1 MQLLFLIEELLDA
14 IERQKTD
21 GEVPSTGESG
31 PVQMPSDLLN
41 DETEEAV
48 PLARFFV
55 RILFRQNASWQ
66 GTICWLDRKT
76 EAQFRSVLELLIL
89 MDGALSEAQA
99 VCSNI

>member
-41 DETEEAV
+41 DETEKPSRWLASLFGYYSGRTPAGKVPFAGWTGRQRPNSAV
-48 PLARFFV
+48 FW
-55 RILFRQNASWQ
+55 S
-66 GTICWLDRKT
+66 C
-76 EAQFRSVLELLIL
+76 
-89 MDGALSEAQA
+89 
-99 VCSNI
+99 